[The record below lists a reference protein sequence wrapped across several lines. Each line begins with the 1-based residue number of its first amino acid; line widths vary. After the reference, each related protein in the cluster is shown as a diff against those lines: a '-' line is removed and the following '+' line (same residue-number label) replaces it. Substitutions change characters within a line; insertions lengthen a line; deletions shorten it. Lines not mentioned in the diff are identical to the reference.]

1 MNDDILYN
9 IMLNASL
16 KTLLNFKLTCHKAHY
31 FFTLIYFWENKLK
44 HDQLQ
49 LYNQIYNP
57 CNVAVPSIHINVS
70 YKKYIQC
77 YHYLFQ
83 CRKNIKY
90 YLTQNIIINL
100 LNVKY
105 CHLTLK
111 KQLFSLFCLETQYK
125 SEYKIICQKLNASTY
140 DIMITDNHNN
150 IILHKNCHFNLIKT
164 CLFITLQY
172 SSQYLLNVEDFYY
185 I

>member
-1 MNDDILYN
+1 MITKMNDDILYN

-16 KTLLNFKLTCHKAHY
+16 KTLLNFKSTCHKAHY

-49 LYNQIYNP
+49 LFNQIYNP
-57 CNVAVPSIHINVS
+57 CNVT

-77 YHYLFQ
+77 YHYLLE
-83 CRKNIKY
+83 CKKNIKHY
-90 YLTQNIIINL
+90 MSQNIIINL

-105 CHLTLK
+105 CHFTLK
-111 KQLFSLFCLETQYK
+111 KQLFSLFCLEAQYK
-125 SEYKIICQKLNASTY
+125 GKYKMICQKLNASTY
-140 DIMITDNHNN
+140 DIMITDNHN

-172 SSQYLLNVEDFYY
+172 SSQYLLNLEDFYY